1 MLECPLSSHT
11 SCNQRHL
18 VNLKH
23 SAAWGCV
30 PFLGQ
35 ADSCCLTILRLA
47 EASSDKNA
55 SPLVS
60 VGVLAAPAAPL
71 PATVTCLV
79 LAPGHP
85 EGSG

>member
-1 MLECPLSSHT
+1 MPAFFIHM

-18 VNLKH
+18 VNFETL
-23 SAAWGCV
+23 
-30 PFLGQ
+30 
-35 ADSCCLTILRLA
+35 CCMGMRSLLWPGRHLLLDKIALA

-60 VGVLAAPAAPL
+60 VGALAAPAAPL

-85 EGSG
+85 EGSS